1 MTREYDRSASAAF
14 AIGGFSAA
22 ATIAAALM
30 AGARRCLQGN
40 AQVKAQWTVDQWS
53 QALALSEL
61 LRRRDHQRAAAERK
75 GFERTARAQQLRID
89 HLEADLAIIKAQAV
103 LGR

>member
-1 MTREYDRSASAAF
+1 MSRDYDRFDSAAF

-22 ATIAAALM
+22 ATIAGALM
-30 AGARRCLQGN
+30 AGARRCLQGD
-40 AQVKAQWTVDQWS
+40 AQVSAQWTVDQWS
-53 QALALSEL
+53 RTLALSEL
-61 LRRRDHQRAAAERK
+61 LRRRDHQRAAAERT

-89 HLEADLAIIKAQAV
+89 HLEADLAIMKARAV